1 MAQAD
6 AAEIPFDRVWREQTF
21 PFKAPND
28 WFLGSKRLGLQSE
41 GSVSL
46 IYRQLDS
53 SFWRARNASWQWS
66 VQESVPP
73 TDLTRK
79 GGDDRNLALYF
90 LFLPEQSAKKMEG
103 ASLSRVL
110 RNREA
115 RALVY
120 VHGGA
125 HQVGLPIISPYL
137 GPRGMTIPLQPA
149 EPGTDQQSVN
159 LDADFRKLFRTMPGV
174 LFGLAIS
181 GDSDDTS
188 SKISADLSGL
198 ELR

>member
-1 MAQAD
+1 M
-6 AAEIPFDRVWREQTF
+6 
-21 PFKAPND
+21 
-28 WFLGSKRLGLQSE
+28 
-41 GSVSL
+41 
-46 IYRQLDS
+46 
-53 SFWRARNASWQWS
+53 
-66 VQESVPP
+66 
-73 TDLTRK
+73 
-79 GGDDRNLALYF
+79 
-90 LFLPEQSAKKMEG
+90 
-103 ASLSRVL
+103 
-110 RNREA
+110 
-115 RALVY
+115 
-120 VHGGA
+120 
-125 HQVGLPIISPYL
+125 GLPIISPYL